1 MRDTVGG
8 GRRRLHRLDGLL
20 GRLEGAIENGECSL
34 TSALAADLSSE
45 VPAVCTGMSIFDA
58 QDAVFAAQA
67 ACMSTIS
74 VDRRTTRGE
83 FFPSQPSIDD
93 AGVEEQAVMAESEAR
108 ALTLRI
114 KEGFAS
120 VCLLLLEA
128 HEGRAWVALG
138 YRTWECYVR
147 MEFALSRSRA
157 YELLDQGR
165 LHRALQVAIGNDNV
179 PPVSGRIAA
188 SLRPVLGDVIASVRK
203 GIAQDGSDPREVA
216 TRVVRETYS
225 LHLQSNKSHI
235 GRAPRL
241 GVAAVLSSNDL
252 PSGALSTEPNELE
265 MLVIALDCIDGMT
278 METLTLLSP
287 RDLDRLARLPA
298 AAQHL
303 SELAAAWLNL
313 TRGIQDAHDSATVV
327 GRLEASQGRAENL
340 AIPFVRHA
348 GHSHRK
354 GAPAPREH
362 REVALAS
369 AG

>member
-8 GRRRLHRLDGLL
+8 GRRQLHRLDGLL

-45 VPAVCTGMSIFDA
+45 VPAVRAGMSIFDA

-74 VDRRTTRGE
+74 VDRRTTRGDL
-83 FFPSQPSIDD
+83 FPSQPSIDD
-93 AGVEEQAVMAESEAR
+93 SGVDEPSVMAESEAR
-108 ALTLRI
+108 VLTLRI

-165 LHRALQVAIGNDNV
+165 LHRALQVAIGDDNV
-179 PPVSGRIAA
+179 PPLSGRIAA

-216 TRVVRETYS
+216 ARVVRETYS
-225 LHLQSNKSHI
+225 LHLQSSQSQVD
-235 GRAPRL
+235 RALRP
-241 GVAAVLSSNDL
+241 GVAPVPSSNDL
-252 PSGALSTEPNELE
+252 RSGTLSTRPAELE
-265 MLVIALDCIDGMT
+265 MLVTALDCIDGMT
-278 METLTLLSP
+278 LETLTLLSP
-287 RDLDRLARLPA
+287 RDLERLARLPA
-298 AAQHL
+298 AARHL
-303 SELAAAWLNL
+303 GELAVAWLNL
-313 TRGIQDAHDSATVV
+313 TRGIQDSHDSATVV
-327 GRLEASQGRAENL
+327 GRVEASKDRAENL

-348 GHSHRK
+348 GHGHRN
-354 GAPAPREH
+354 GASAPREQ
-362 REVALAS
+362 RAVALAS